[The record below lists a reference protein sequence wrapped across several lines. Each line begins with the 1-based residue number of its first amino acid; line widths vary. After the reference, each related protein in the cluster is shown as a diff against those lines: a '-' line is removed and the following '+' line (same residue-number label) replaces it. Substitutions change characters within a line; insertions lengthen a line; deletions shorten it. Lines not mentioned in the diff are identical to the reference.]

1 MKKIIYIEKE
11 VKNSKRTKQILKK
24 FKNPVIVIIDR
35 YTEVFNKKNQDF
47 GLQKINPAIILAKK
61 HNNFLLKTPKNYSIG
76 KKNNYYFSYMYNCLF
91 DCRYCFLQGMYNSSN
106 FVIFVNYEDFFN
118 EIRYLEKDLSAKDT
132 TIFSGYDCD
141 SLGYDHITNFSDSVL
156 KHFNSFNKMELE
168 IRTKSTYLKPFYRQA
183 LKNIVLAFSFTPEKF
198 SSKYEVGVASLE
210 KRINALKKVIDF
222 GWNIGIRLDPFV
234 IYQGWEKDYKQLF
247 EILFS
252 IIPKGQMH
260 SVTYGNIRY
269 PKEIFTKIKKS
280 YPEESL
286 FFKFE
291 KNKGNI
297 YDENNG
303 ELINNFCNKHLLNF
317 VDQSKVFCNIH
328 EK

>member
-1 MKKIIYIEKE
+1 
-11 VKNSKRTKQILKK
+11 
-24 FKNPVIVIIDR
+24 
-35 YTEVFNKKNQDF
+35 
-47 GLQKINPAIILAKK
+47 
-61 HNNFLLKTPKNYSIG
+61 
-76 KKNNYYFSYMYNCLF
+76 
-91 DCRYCFLQGMYNSSN
+91 
-106 FVIFVNYEDFFN
+106 
-118 EIRYLEKDLSAKDT
+118 
-132 TIFSGYDCD
+132 
-141 SLGYDHITNFSDSVL
+141 
-156 KHFNSFNKMELE
+156 MELE

-297 YDENNG
+297 YDEDNG
-303 ELINNFCNKHLLNF
+303 ELINNFCNQYLFSF